1 MQLVSFRVAEA
12 VSQCSPEDQATLAAL
27 LDTLHFTKVYRF
39 PVPNVQQVTEVVESA
54 RQRFLRASHQERI
67 QVILSE
73 ISHRLSLPAGTAD
86 EEVSKQ
92 LLWRSARRYG
102 LEKELPPLTLA
113 REVLMRGM
121 AEVLKSFLDAY
132 EKADA
137 TKRRQIQ
144 QQMEEVLK
152 RSPSHLVEELR
163 KFASVETLTSEA
175 IIGLMRQIVAGG
187 GTLLFLNSLG
197 FSAYIALSTIIH
209 TLFTT
214 VLGVTLP
221 FAAYTT
227 ASTVLSTLTGPVGWA
242 ILGLILAGMLTL
254 QGNRLNNELLH
265 MVTLTALMQWY
276 HTLYTA
282 QEEEPVKALTLA
294 QTEEKLP
301 AVLQQQSEELRS
313 LKDNLQTMQ
322 REAAC
327 LKQHIEN
334 SLHRVHQQEQHTAS
348 AVRTANERHLRVRSL
363 QQLLEMANQRRE
375 SLQQEMSRTPGND
388 LLLFKRYQIAEQEV
402 RRLEQETQVAMQL
415 AEEAERKRLEAEQ
428 RHQRILEQAQGE
440 IAELRQQLERIETE
454 NHILVQRLK
463 MLKEK
468 RKQEFQQRFAR
479 LLPYIRLHERALEWF
494 GEQTDENVLLA
505 AEKALL
511 DMNYSVYPQS
521 GWRRISGTEF
531 EEIRFTKDYRIY
543 FLVNGNI
550 KYVMTIGHKNSQLQD
565 IDWLRRQRNPLGAF
579 AT

>member
-67 QVILSE
+67 QVILYE

-402 RRLEQETQVAMQL
+402 RRLEQEIQVAMQL